1 MMSEFGETGEKSDV
15 IESQEVDESPETSEI
30 DDAISEQYNEYLDD
44 DKAQEFE
51 HKSAEEKETE
61 RQADLRNCPIEG
73 NGGHWDG
80 ESSDLQEL
88 KPEYFEDLR
97 NRSEYPDTIQDNGN
111 DWERRDT
118 AENAEMRDGFDDKKR
133 ELIRQWEDEN
143 GIPWPTYDE
152 DVFTEAGKPLRPA
165 GARYD
170 AHHIQPLTYGGENVS
185 SNITPLHALEHFD
198 KKGVHAPDSPFGR
211 MGVN

>member
-1 MMSEFGETGEKSDV
+1 MPTNGMG
-15 IESQEVDESPETSEI
+15 DE
-30 DDAISEQYNEYLDD
+30 
-44 DKAQEFE
+44 
-51 HKSAEEKETE
+51 
-61 RQADLRNCPIEG
+61 
-73 NGGHWDG
+73 
-80 ESSDLQEL
+80 
-88 KPEYFEDLR
+88 
-97 NRSEYPDTIQDNGN
+97 
-111 DWERRDT
+111 
-118 AENAEMRDGFDDKKR
+118 FDDKKR

-211 MGVN
+211 MGGN